1 MEIRSSTSE
10 YMKEDFDAWT
20 NLDNFRSTKTQ
31 VIVEDQAIKRCPEEL
46 TLLTY
51 KQISQNF
58 QDYSLWLRTSPL
70 LSWWP
75 PCCFTQ
81 TAGSSGHYRQSPL
94 GLTKLAGKQRTLHVH
109 ASRQAASVASWPS
122 SIFVKFRWSSFQ
134 LFKHVYV
141 LAEIASRS
149 LVRRTLVTSTQWGK
163 HDLRL
168 KLGKTRWF
176 HWIDVIHSLL
186 QLFLN
191 TFVTKLHDWDDVRRY
206 VIQCKPARN
215 SAASRQPSKLLR
227 QTRFT
232 SMTEYNLHSC
242 IGMAL

>member
-1 MEIRSSTSE
+1 MEIRSSTWRKILMHGRIWMTFIPRTENAGDCWGSSNKK
-10 YMKEDFDAWT
+10 MSRRTDFT
-20 NLDNFRSTKTQ
+20 Y
-31 VIVEDQAIKRCPEEL
+31 IQADFAKFSR
-46 TLLTY
+46 LLTV
-51 KQISQNF
+51 IA
-58 QDYSLWLRTSPL
+58 DIASPL
-70 LSWWP
+70 VVAAMLFYLNRREFWALSP
-75 PCCFTQ
+75 VFARP
-81 TAGSSGHYRQSPL
+81 RQI
-94 GLTKLAGKQRTLHVH
+94 GGKSVNQRTLHVH
-109 ASRQAASVASWPS
+109 ADRQAASWSS

-168 KLGKTRWF
+168 KLGKTRGF

-191 TFVTKLHDWDDVRRY
+191 TFVTKRHDWDDVRRY

-227 QTRFT
+227 ETRFT
-232 SMTEYNLHSC
+232 STTEYNLHSC

>member
-1 MEIRSSTSE
+1 MEIRSSTWRKILMHGRIWMTFIPRTENAGDCWGSS
-10 YMKEDFDAWT
+10 YKKMSRRTDFT
-20 NLDNFRSTKTQ
+20 Y
-31 VIVEDQAIKRCPEEL
+31 IQADFAKFSR
-46 TLLTY
+46 LLTV
-51 KQISQNF
+51 IA
-58 QDYSLWLRTSPL
+58 DIASPL
-70 LSWWP
+70 VVAAMLFYPNRREFWALSP
-75 PCCFTQ
+75 VFARPRQ
-81 TAGSSGHYRQSPL
+81 IGGKSGN
-94 GLTKLAGKQRTLHVH
+94 QRTLHVH
-109 ASRQAASVASWPS
+109 ADRQAASWSS

-176 HWIDVIHSLL
+176 YWIDVTHSLL
-186 QLFLN
+186 QLILN
-191 TFVTKLHDWDDVRRY
+191 TFVTKRHDWDDVRRY
-206 VIQCKPARN
+206 LIQCKPARN

-227 QTRFT
+227 ETRFT

-242 IGMAL
+242 IGLAL